1 MQEIFYRLIICVSD
15 NIVGYTT
22 YEYCNTPSTRLV
34 NCMLPL
40 VLHYETLCNLQFNEK
55 KLRNWMMLRIGKENV
70 SNNRSYICQE
80 EDYSDQAKVSDS
92 NETSFWYN
100 YSNFLRDTVLCI
112 ISLREVSIFYL
123 NNLNFQLISFLNLI
137 PTTMEI
143 LLYPFS
149 KFYANHC
156 RNSTLTSAK
165 LDRP

>member
-55 KLRNWMMLRIGKENV
+55 KLRNWMMLRIGEENV

-92 NETSFWYN
+92 NETSF
-100 YSNFLRDTVLCI
+100 
-112 ISLREVSIFYL
+112 
-123 NNLNFQLISFLNLI
+123 
-137 PTTMEI
+137 
-143 LLYPFS
+143 
-149 KFYANHC
+149 
-156 RNSTLTSAK
+156 
-165 LDRP
+165 